1 METLRKNV
9 HREGENLARI
19 WIVAETYPLS
29 LELLSLARETAPH
42 LSGGVTLLLAGGH
55 EHSQEALD
63 RGADRIALLPKLPT
77 EASLDAYLPLL
88 EAEARRD
95 APDLILLTATARGKD
110 LGSRLAAR
118 LETGL
123 CSNCTAVTWN
133 GKESCLEMERLA
145 YGGAAV
151 QTVRCRT
158 RPIMAAVVPGAAEPA
173 PPLGKGLSGE
183 IRELPSPPPGVARG
197 IERRAREK
205 TARHIA
211 EAKGRLR
218 RPRVAKVEDLRMVR
232 ELAHAWAVRSRGT
245 RPVTEELRWL
255 PEEVC
260 IGLSGAQVKP
270 DLLRAVGGSGLIQH
284 GTGLGGAKI
293 IAAVNRDENAP
304 IFTVADYGVVG
315 DL

>member
-1 METLRKNV
+1 MP
-9 HREGENLARI
+9 GF

-29 LELLSLARETAPH
+29 LELLSLARQTAPH

-55 EHSQEALD
+55 EHTQEAID
-63 RGADRIALLPKLPT
+63 SGADRITLLPALPT

-88 EAEARRD
+88 ETEARRD
-95 APDLILLTATARGKD
+95 APDLILMAATARGKD
-110 LGSRLAAR
+110 LGARLAAR

-133 GKESCLEMERLA
+133 GQENCLEMERLA

-158 RPIMAAVVPGAAEPA
+158 RPAMAAVVPGVAEPA

-183 IRELPSPPPGVARG
+183 IRELPSPPPGAVRV
-197 IERRAREK
+197 IERRARER
-205 TARHIA
+205 TTRNIA
-211 EAKGRLR
+211 EAKVVVSVGRGL
-218 RPRVAKVEDLRMVR
+218 AKAEDLGLIR
-232 ELAHAWAVRSRGT
+232 ELAHALSGEIGGT

-260 IGLSGAQVKP
+260 IGLSGVQVKP
-270 DLLRAVGGSGLIQH
+270 DLFLALGVSGQIQH
-284 GTGLGGAKI
+284 VTGIRGAKV

-304 IFTVADYGVVG
+304 IFAVADYGIVG
-315 DL
+315 DLYEVVPKLLKALKA